1 MFKKFVSWLQKIQ
14 IVVGTFFLTIFLLA
28 IICQIVTRYLK
39 ISVLWTE
46 EVANFSFIW
55 AIFTGAA
62 IMVRENQ
69 HFSFTYLVERATG
82 NKKKYLSLTIFT
94 IMLIF
99 TLSTCYYGINLT
111 ETFWDY
117 NWNTLPDFKMG
128 YIWMTLPFNM
138 AAMSLYI
145 VEHIIEVLKGT
156 EDEKG
161 VVVQ

>member
-1 MFKKFVSWLQKIQ
+1 MYKKFIDWLQKVQ
-14 IVVGTFFLTIFLLA
+14 TVVGGIFLTIFLLA
-28 IICQIVTRYLK
+28 IMCQIITRYMG

-69 HFSFTYLVERATG
+69 HFSFTYLVERAVG
-82 NKKKYLSLTIFT
+82 KKKKYLSLLIFS
-94 IMLIF
+94 IMLAF
-99 TLSTCYYGINLT
+99 TTITCYYGITLT

-128 YIWMTLPFNM
+128 YIWMSLPLNM
-138 AAMSLYI
+138 AAMSLYL
-145 VEHIIEVLKGT
+145 VEHIIRVIKTSDEMKGA
-156 EDEKG
+156 
-161 VVVQ
+161 VA